1 MYTFDE
7 IYFEQCVEQI
17 IFLISFNALYKEFTI
32 FRITAVERLCKICLG
47 VNFLILPLWIFD
59 GVNINYNI
67 IGRVIAVTG
76 VCGISWFLIS

>member
-17 IFLISFNALYKEFTI
+17 IFPISFNALYKEFTT

-67 IGRVIAVTG
+67 IGRVIV
-76 VCGISWFLIS
+76 VCGISWFLMP